1 MSLRL
6 RENKMRK
13 LSATIFILTIFYSLS
28 SFASPKNVPNMVH
41 EKVLKNGLKV
51 LVKEDR
57 RAPVMVSQVW
67 YKVGASYEHDG
78 ITGLS
83 HVLEHMMFQGTQDL
97 KPGEF
102 SKIIAEN
109 GGRENAFT
117 GADYTAY
124 FQTMEA
130 SRLEVSMRLEAER
143 MQKLKLQEKEFVKEL
158 QVVMEERRMRTE
170 DKPQGQTYEYFKAL
184 AYTSSPYRNPII
196 GWMQDLEDMK
206 LADLEVWYKRW
217 YAPNNATLVVAGDV
231 QAAEV
236 FKLAEQYFGHIPA
249 VKFDAIK
256 KRVEVPQLG
265 VRRGIVKQ
273 KAKAPY
279 LLMGYK
285 VPVLNSTDNEQEVY
299 ALEVLSGILSGGGSS
314 RLASNLIRG
323 KQVAASVSAGYD
335 MNARLPTL
343 FLFDGI
349 PAESKTL
356 EDLEM
361 AIKGQIKLL
370 QGGLVTT
377 KELDRIKAQVIASAV
392 YEKDSNFYQA
402 MQLGMLETVGIGW
415 QKESEYVDK
424 VKSVTAAQ
432 IQAAA
437 HKYLVEDH
445 LTVVQMLPQ
454 SNVMAAKESAHV
466 R

>member
-1 MSLRL
+1 M
-6 RENKMRK
+6 KK
-13 LSATIFILTIFYSLS
+13 LSTFIIFLNVFCTFAV
-28 SFASPKNVPNMVH
+28 FASPENKAHMVH

-51 LVKEDR
+51 LVKEDN

-83 HVLEHMMFQGTQDL
+83 HVLEHMMFQGTKNL
-97 KPGEF
+97 EPGEF

-130 SRLEVSMRLEAER
+130 SRLEVSMKLEAER
-143 MQKLKLQEKEFVKEL
+143 MQYLNLQEKEFVKEL

-206 LADLEVWYKRW
+206 LADLATWYKRW
-217 YAPNNATLVVAGDV
+217 YAPNNATLVVVGDV
-231 QAAEV
+231 KPDAV
-236 FKLAEQYFGHIPA
+236 FTLAEQYFSSIPA
-249 VKFDAIK
+249 VQFEPVK

-265 VRRGIVKQ
+265 VRRSVVKQ
-273 KAKAPY
+273 QAKAPY
-279 LLMGYK
+279 LLMGFK
-285 VPVLNSTDNEQEVY
+285 VPVLNSTENEQDVY
-299 ALEVLSGILSGGGSS
+299 ALEVLSGILSGGDSARLPANLVRGS
-314 RLASNLIRG
+314 
-323 KQVAASVSAGYD
+323 QVAASAGAGYD
-335 MNARLPTL
+335 LSARLPTL
-343 FLFDGI
+343 FLFDGM
-349 PAESKTL
+349 PAEGKSAEALEQAIMEQIELLKT
-356 EDLEM
+356 
-361 AIKGQIKLL
+361 Q
-370 QGGLVTT
+370 LVEQ

-402 MQLGMLETVGIGW
+402 MQLGMLETVGVGW
-415 QKESEYVDK
+415 EKESEYVEK
-424 VKSVTAAQ
+424 VQKITAEQ

-437 HKYLVEDH
+437 KKFLIEDH
-445 LTVVQMLPQ
+445 LTVVHMEPIDMPSSE
-454 SNVMAAKESAHV
+454 SNQGGY
-466 R
+466 

>member
-1 MSLRL
+1 
-6 RENKMRK
+6 MRK
-13 LSATIFILTIFYSLS
+13 LSAAVFILTIFYSLS

-83 HVLEHMMFQGTQDL
+83 HVLEHMMFQGTENL
-97 KPGEF
+97 EPGEF

-196 GWMQDLEDMK
+196 GWMQDLEEMK
-206 LADLEVWYKRW
+206 LVDLEVWYKRW

-236 FKLAEQYFGHIPA
+236 FKLAEQYFGAIAAVEFDA
-249 VKFDAIK
+249 VKT
-256 KRVEVPQLG
+256 RVEVPQLG
-265 VRRGIVKQ
+265 IRRAVVKQ
-273 KAKAPY
+273 KAKSPY

-285 VPVLNSTDNEQEVY
+285 VPVLNSTDNEQDVY

-314 RLASNLIRG
+314 RLASNLVRG
-323 KQVAASVSAGYD
+323 AQVAASVSAGYD

-349 PAESKTL
+349 PSESRTL
-356 EDLEM
+356 KELEM
-361 AIKGQIKLL
+361 AINEQIKLL
-370 QGGLVTT
+370 QEALVTA

-402 MQLGMLETVGIGW
+402 MQLGMLETVGVGW

-424 VKSVTAAQ
+424 VKSVTAEQ

-437 HKYLVEDH
+437 GKYLIEDH
-445 LTVVQMLPQ
+445 LTVVHMQPQ
-454 SNVMAAKESAHV
+454 SDVLEEKELADV